1 MSEERRVH
9 LSRSAPDAYKTLDA
23 FSKTVGRIATDAGID
38 PRLKEL
44 VQIHASQ
51 LNGCAFCVRVHVDR
65 AVAAGL
71 DADVI
76 AQLPTWRESG
86 VFTDR
91 ERAGLELAEAFTF
104 IHDGGVP
111 DEVYDHVGGSPE
123 RGRVRRAELDPRLDQ
138 RVQPRRDRGALPRPA
153 ARPRV
158 GMSDALVPGAVNLRD
173 VGGLPAGDRRTRSG
187 VLFRSGN
194 LAHLDDAGVAALGRL
209 GLRRI
214 IDLRADDEVP
224 WAPSR
229 LGDIAVTTQRAPLFL
244 GSVDSFFAN
253 DVSLD
258 EMYRR
263 LVEDS
268 ADRVVDVV
276 RGILADQPVLVHCTV
291 GKDRTGVTVALALAA
306 AGVDEDAVVA
316 DYARTEG
323 LLPEARNRRV
333 VRMLRAMHP
342 RSVHLEDLVMRSP
355 APVMAALLARVSEQY
370 GSAAD
375 YLRAHGL
382 ADDELAALRAILI
395 DED

>member
-1 MSEERRVH
+1 MS
-9 LSRSAPDAYKTLDA
+9 
-23 FSKTVGRIATDAGID
+23 G
-38 PRLKEL
+38 
-44 VQIHASQ
+44 
-51 LNGCAFCVRVHVDR
+51 
-65 AVAAGL
+65 
-71 DADVI
+71 
-76 AQLPTWRESG
+76 
-86 VFTDR
+86 
-91 ERAGLELAEAFTF
+91 
-104 IHDGGVP
+104 
-111 DEVYDHVGGSPE
+111 
-123 RGRVRRAELDPRLDQ
+123 
-138 RVQPRRDRGALPRPA
+138 
-153 ARPRV
+153 
-158 GMSDALVPGAVNLRD
+158 ALVPGAVNLRD
-173 VGGLPAGDRRTRSG
+173 VGGLPAGDRYTRFG

-194 LAHLDDAGVAALGRL
+194 LARLDDAGLAALRRL
-209 GLRRI
+209 GLKRI
-214 IDLRADDEVP
+214 IDLRADDEVM

-244 GSVDSFFAN
+244 GSVESFFAN

-323 LLPEARNRRV
+323 LLPESRNRRV

-355 APVMAALLARVSEQY
+355 APVMGALLARVAEQH
-370 GSAAD
+370 GSAAG

-382 ADDELAALRAILI
+382 SEGELGALRAILI
-395 DED
+395 DDD